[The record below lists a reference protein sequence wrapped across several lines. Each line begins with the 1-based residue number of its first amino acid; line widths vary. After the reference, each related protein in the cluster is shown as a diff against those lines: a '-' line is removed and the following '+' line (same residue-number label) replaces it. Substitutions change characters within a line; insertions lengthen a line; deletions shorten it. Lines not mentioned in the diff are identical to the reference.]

1 MSYTNQIKKYLSE
14 IGGENITEV
23 DAEGQAVI
31 GFSYIINEKKM
42 NIAIFHGSHE
52 DRIIFQIFC
61 SLPNAY
67 NEPDKILYKI
77 IEKLNVKSII
87 GSLFFAE
94 TDGDYFISYKSNL
107 VHEKPIGSFKNV
119 ELFITTSLQIISIND
134 SELNI
139 L

>member
-1 MSYTNQIKKYLSE
+1 MSH
-14 IGGENITEV
+14 
-23 DAEGQAVI
+23 VI
-31 GFSYIINEKKM
+31 Q
-42 NIAIFHGSHE
+42 H
-52 DRIIFQIFC
+52 
-61 SLPNAY
+61 
-67 NEPDKILYKI
+67 KI

-107 VHEKPIGSFKNV
+107 IHKKPIGSFKNI
-119 ELFITTSLQIISIND
+119 ELFITTSLQMIYIND